1 MEPIGRAYGRVIDL
15 LELFASTQRGLA
27 LTEIS
32 KSLDIPKSSAW
43 LMLQHLTERRL
54 LRLVPETKK
63 YEIGSEFISLA
74 LKVSSATNSLA
85 LIAHPFMVQA
95 SQDTGNDIYIGALLD
110 QELAYIDKV
119 EGTKSIR
126 IDIGVGVPRPI
137 HCTAAGLVH
146 LAFAAPELVDRV
158 LVGNLPKLTD
168 STVVGVAAIK
178 KKLVRIRKDGYEITD
193 GTAIEGV
200 KSIAIPVLNRQGQ
213 IVASISASGPS
224 SMKIGRA
231 HV

>member
-1 MEPIGRAYGRVIDL
+1 
-15 LELFASTQRGLA
+15 
-27 LTEIS
+27 
-32 KSLDIPKSSAW
+32 
-43 LMLQHLTERRL
+43 MLQHLTERRL

-126 IDIGVGVPRPI
+126 FDIGVGVPRVLKSVVS
-137 HCTAAGLVH
+137 GKSVSVR
-146 LAFAAPELVDRV
+146 VD
-158 LVGNLPKLTD
+158 LGGH
-168 STVVGVAAIK
+168 SIIK
-178 KKLVRIRKDGYEITD
+178 QKK
-193 GTAIEGV
+193 
-200 KSIAIPVLNRQGQ
+200 Q
-213 IVASISASGPS
+213 
-224 SMKIGRA
+224 
-231 HV
+231 

>member
-1 MEPIGRAYGRVIDL
+1 MRV
-15 LELFASTQRGLA
+15 LFMFVGVWVCDCVYFRFVFLIIRRPPRSTRTDTLFPYTT
-27 LTEIS
+27 LFRS
-32 KSLDIPKSSAW
+32 
-43 LMLQHLTERRL
+43 
-54 LRLVPETKK
+54 
-63 YEIGSEFISLA
+63 IGSEFISLA

-168 STVVGVAAIK
+168 STS
-178 KKLVRIRKDGYEITD
+178 VR
-193 GTAIEGV
+193 
-200 KSIAIPVLNRQGQ
+200 
-213 IVASISASGPS
+213 SA
-224 SMKIGRA
+224 
-231 HV
+231 